1 MELLPQQED
10 ERKKILE
17 SLEME
22 EIQLLHQLFDNLILR
37 SKSLAGID
45 RDVFVKYCP
54 IPGLWGHRIY
64 RYIKNYNK
72 SEDDFINFQD
82 FLCGLRYLCRS
93 DDDELDRKIFEM
105 FDLCENKVITKV
117 DMIQMLINFPDMG
130 FSSSQNI
137 NVPDKFYLNIK
148 ESVVQCISKRQKDQQ
163 IQFQKEI

>member
-1 MELLPQQED
+1 MELLPQQEE

-17 SLEME
+17 SMEME

-72 SEDDFINFQD
+72 SEDDFINF
-82 FLCGLRYLCRS
+82 
-93 DDDELDRKIFEM
+93 
-105 FDLCENKVITKV
+105 
-117 DMIQMLINFPDMG
+117 
-130 FSSSQNI
+130 
-137 NVPDKFYLNIK
+137 
-148 ESVVQCISKRQKDQQ
+148 
-163 IQFQKEI
+163 

>member
-1 MELLPQQED
+1 M
-10 ERKKILE
+10 
-17 SLEME
+17 
-22 EIQLLHQLFDNLILR
+22 ILR

-64 RYIKNYNK
+64 RYIKDYKGSKHDK

-93 DDDELDRKIFEM
+93 DDDELDHKIFEM

-117 DMIQMLINFPDMG
+117 DMVQMLINFPDMG
-130 FSSSQNI
+130 FSSS
-137 NVPDKFYLNIK
+137 
-148 ESVVQCISKRQKDQQ
+148 
-163 IQFQKEI
+163 